1 MCQGLAHRTP
11 GAHQQLATGSATRTG
26 GSTDS
31 ESSADR
37 GRGASAR
44 AARALCS
51 PARKG
56 LLENDQR
63 PEGLAEDL
71 ETGSWPVRDEGGHGA
86 CCPSPAAGGIPGRE
100 GRRKSRAAGG
110 GFLPCLPCP
119 VPTLGHP
126 SGRCP
131 YPRHAAPP
139 SVTNCD
145 SLGCHPTKARSRG
158 RAWPWPLSLSRPLQG
173 RGGPAGTGD
182 LPAGQVC
189 YLEQRGA
196 EASGHQRLKTETK
209 PEGEEPAFAPALA
222 PASLRAASPTP
233 DHAVPYPGSFTPR
246 LETLPAPDPSPSS
259 APGRAPSQ
267 HADARC
273 TTATPGRG
281 FARHW
286 AATQNTQPPRP
297 TRAGGTPGHRLPAAG
312 SPEPRE
318 RAPR

>member
-1 MCQGLAHRTP
+1 MRSGGRVHLEVAGGDEPEDGLQRSRLTLSDPGTWMAPATEAGFQDPVALLLPTSLPSPGSTLPADQATCPMGQCWGEKPERPRPHGAVSRQWLPSPSSCRRRGQAVAGGGRALWGAGGVCQGLAHRTP
-11 GAHQQLATGSATRTG
+11 GAHQQPATGSATRTG

-86 CCPSPAAGGIPGRE
+86 CCPSPAAGGVPGRE
-100 GRRKSRAAGG
+100 GRGKSRAAGG

-119 VPTLGHP
+119 VPTLRHP

-145 SLGCHPTKARSRG
+145 
-158 RAWPWPLSLSRPLQG
+158 
-173 RGGPAGTGD
+173 
-182 LPAGQVC
+182 
-189 YLEQRGA
+189 
-196 EASGHQRLKTETK
+196 
-209 PEGEEPAFAPALA
+209 
-222 PASLRAASPTP
+222 
-233 DHAVPYPGSFTPR
+233 
-246 LETLPAPDPSPSS
+246 
-259 APGRAPSQ
+259 
-267 HADARC
+267 
-273 TTATPGRG
+273 
-281 FARHW
+281 
-286 AATQNTQPPRP
+286 
-297 TRAGGTPGHRLPAAG
+297 
-312 SPEPRE
+312 
-318 RAPR
+318 